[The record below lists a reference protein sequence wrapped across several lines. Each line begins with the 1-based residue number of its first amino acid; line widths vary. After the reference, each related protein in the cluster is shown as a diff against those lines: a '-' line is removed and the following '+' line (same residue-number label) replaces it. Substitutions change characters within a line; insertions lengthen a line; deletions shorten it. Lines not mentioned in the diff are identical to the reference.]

1 MSAPTHRFPA
11 SDFHA
16 SVRAAVLAY
25 LAAHPGADFEAIRSD
40 LAAKCGGERYLSAAV
55 KMLAKQRFI
64 QAIPGRRWQLAE
76 RSAA

>member
-25 LAAHPGADFEAIRSD
+25 IAAHPGADFEAIRSD

-55 KMLAKQRFI
+55 KTLARREAI
-64 QAIPGRRWQLAE
+64 QLVDGRRWRLAE